1 MANTIETKRI
11 NNVNMF
17 IDGNDAFVIIEY
29 FVSKN
34 GLASLELGRRSKE
47 QVAEFYTNLINAI
60 YDGEAEVALPEGD
73 ELVEMYVPE
82 EPEKTETVED
92 ATAENVQMSI
102 EDIIPV
108 SPVAGLEPN
117 EYGVYQTGD
126 GFYINEDG
134 ETTDEKGNLLDEE
147 GNIMIEGDKE

>member
-17 IDGNDAFVIIEY
+17 IDGNNAFIIIEY

-34 GLASLELGRRSKE
+34 SLASLELGRRSKE
-47 QVAEFYTNLINAI
+47 QVAEFYTGLINAI
-60 YDGEAEVALPEGD
+60 YDGEAEVVLPEGD

-82 EPEKTETVED
+82 PEPEVVKDAATENE
-92 ATAENVQMSI
+92 QMSI
-102 EDIIPV
+102 EDIIPT

-117 EYGVYQTGD
+117 EYGVYKTAD

-134 ETTDEKGNLLDEE
+134 EATDEKGNLLDEE
-147 GNIMIEGDKE
+147 GNIISEGDKE

>member
-1 MANTIETKRI
+1 MANTIKTKRV

-17 IDGNDAFVIIEY
+17 IDGNEGFIIIEY

-60 YDGEAEVALPEGD
+60 YGGEAEVALPEGD

-82 EPEKTETVED
+82 PESEVTDPAVVED
-92 ATAENVQMSI
+92 VQMSI

-108 SPVAGLEPN
+108 SSIAGLEPN

-147 GNIMIEGDKE
+147 GNIMNEGDKE

>member
-17 IDGNDAFVIIEY
+17 IDGNNAFIIIEY

-34 GLASLELGRRSKE
+34 SLASLELGRRSKE
-47 QVAEFYTNLINAI
+47 QVAEFYTGLINAI
-60 YDGEAEVALPEGD
+60 YDGEAKVVLPEGD

-82 EPEKTETVED
+82 PEPEVVKDAATENE
-92 ATAENVQMSI
+92 QMSI
-102 EDIIPV
+102 EDIVPT
-108 SPVAGLEPN
+108 SPIEGLKPN
-117 EYGVYQTGD
+117 EYGVYKTVD

-134 ETTDEKGNLLDEE
+134 ESTDEKGNLLDEE
-147 GNIMIEGDKE
+147 GNIINEGDNE

>member
-17 IDGNDAFVIIEY
+17 IDGNDAFIIIEY

-34 GLASLELGRRSKE
+34 SLASLELGRRSKE
-47 QVAEFYTNLINAI
+47 QVAEFYTGLINAI

-73 ELVEMYVPE
+73 ELVEMYVL
-82 EPEKTETVED
+82 EPETDVATVEN
-92 ATAENVQMSI
+92 EQMSI
-102 EDIIPV
+102 EDIVPV
-108 SPVAGLEPN
+108 SPIAGLEPN
-117 EYGVYQTGD
+117 EYGVYKTAD

-134 ETTDEKGNLLDEE
+134 EATDEKGNLLDEE
-147 GNIMIEGDKE
+147 GNIMNKGDAE

>member
-1 MANTIETKRI
+1 MANTIETTRI

-17 IDGNDAFVIIEY
+17 IDGNDAFIIIEY

-34 GLASLELGRRSKE
+34 SLASLELGRRSKE
-47 QVAEFYTNLINAI
+47 QVAEFYTGLINAI

-82 EPEKTETVED
+82 PETDVATVE
-92 ATAENVQMSI
+92 NKQMSI
-102 EDIIPV
+102 EDIFPV
-108 SPVAGLEPN
+108 SPIAGLEPN
-117 EYGVYQTGD
+117 EYGVYKTAD

-134 ETTDEKGNLLDEE
+134 EATDEKGNLLDEE
-147 GNIMIEGDKE
+147 GNIMNKGDVE

>member
-60 YDGEAEVALPEGD
+60 YDSEAEVALPEGD

-82 EPEKTETVED
+82 PEPEVTDPAIVED
-92 ATAENVQMSI
+92 VQMSI

-147 GNIMIEGDKE
+147 GNIMNEGDNN